1 MEKSDKLVAYGIC
14 ILALSAVV
22 MTWISH
28 SGRAAR
34 KAEPP
39 KAVGVPWTSSSQ
51 AAVPTT
57 TQDSPSQTSVPSNPP
72 AEGQHSYAPPVYQPS
87 RPQSDAPPA
96 SQSLLPDL
104 STPSDEEVSP
114 PDSEQNPSK
123 ETASQRVGRRLR
135 RH

>member
-1 MEKSDKLVAYGIC
+1 MEKSDKLVAYGIG

-22 MTWISH
+22 MTLISH

-34 KAEPP
+34 KVEPP

-57 TQDSPSQTSVPSNPP
+57 TLDSPSQTSVPSNPP
-72 AEGQHSYAPPVYQPS
+72 AEEQHAPPAYQPS
-87 RPQSDAPPA
+87 RRQADAPPA